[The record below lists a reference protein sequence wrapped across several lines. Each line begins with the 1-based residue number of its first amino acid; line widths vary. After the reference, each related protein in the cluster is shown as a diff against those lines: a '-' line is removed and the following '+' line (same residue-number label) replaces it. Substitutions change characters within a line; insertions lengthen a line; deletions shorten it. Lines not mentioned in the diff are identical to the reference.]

1 MHRELATSDALETFG
16 AELAQ
21 RVVRSDVI
29 FLQGPLGAGK
39 TTLVR
44 GMLHALGVQGAV
56 TSPTYTLIE
65 PYRVDLNQRSALPAT
80 AGDDATAETDVWHFD
95 LYRVEDSEEL
105 EVMGARDCFSDSSI
119 CLIEWPDRGEGFLPD
134 PSVTID
140 IAVEPETSNRT
151 VNVAGLEAR

>member
-1 MHRELATSDALETFG
+1 VNAPG
-16 AELAQ
+16 A
-21 RVVRSDVI
+21 RDIRC
-29 FLQGPLGAGK
+29 
-39 TTLVR
+39 
-44 GMLHALGVQGAV
+44 
-56 TSPTYTLIE
+56 
-65 PYRVDLNQRSALPAT
+65 
-80 AGDDATAETDVWHFD
+80 AGDFWRRTQTDVWHFD

-140 IAVEPETSNRT
+140 IAVEPVTSNRT